1 MASELLTQSAVLLG
15 AAVVTVPVFQRLGL
29 GSVLGYLAAGAVVGP
44 AVLGVVDDPVE
55 MMHFAEFGVV
65 MLLFLIGLE
74 LDLERLWSLRRD
86 VFGLGGAQV
95 VVTAVLVGALGV
107 AFGLTPAAAVVAGSA
122 LALSSTAFGLQIL
135 GERDELAS
143 AYGRKTFAVL
153 LFQDLA
159 VIPLL
164 ALIPLLGER
173 GPVDAA
179 PFPGASALIAVG
191 AVVGVIV
198 AGRLL
203 LRPLLRVVAG
213 TRIVE
218 LSTAVTLF
226 VVVGVS
232 LVMIA
237 AGLSMALGAFIAGVL
252 LADSE
257 FRHELEANLEPF
269 KGLLLGLFFMSV
281 GMAAEPALLVERP
294 LAVLGVA
301 AGLVALKGAVLFGLG
316 TRIGLAKHERWRFAV
331 ALSQGGE
338 FAFVLFAVATG
349 TGALDAATVAVLTMS
364 VTLSMVATPLL
375 FAAVDRWGPRPGSSH
390 DDRAFDTP
398 DEHHPVIIAGFGR
411 YGQIIG
417 RVLRMKRIPFTALEG
432 DAQQV
437 DFVRQFGNRV
447 FYGDSTRPEVLRAA
461 GVASAKAF
469 IIALDNVEASTAIAR
484 TVRTHFPD
492 VILFARARNRR
503 HAHVLLACGVHHVY
517 RETYASSLET
527 TQDVLEEIGLPYGDA
542 REAIRLFREHDEDL
556 LQSQL
561 EIMDDMDALQR
572 SARESIEHLESLFG
586 ADERSKGGRRD
597 VADAA

>member
-1 MASELLTQSAVLLG
+1 MASDLLTESAVLLG

-29 GSVLGYLAAGAVVGP
+29 GSVLGYLAAGALVGP
-44 AVLGVVDDPVE
+44 AVLGVVDDPE
-55 MMHFAEFGVV
+55 GMMHFAELGVV

-74 LDLERLWSLRRD
+74 LDLDRLWSLRRD
-86 VFGLGGAQV
+86 VFGVGGAQV
-95 VVTAVLVGALGV
+95 VVSGVLIGALGV
-107 AFGLTPAAAVVAGSA
+107 ALGLPVGAAIVAGSA

-135 GERDELAS
+135 GERDELATP
-143 AYGRKTFAVL
+143 YGRKTFAVL

-173 GPVDAA
+173 GPVDPG
-179 PFPGASALIAVG
+179 PFPGAKALAAVG

-203 LRPLLRVVAG
+203 LRPLLRVVTG

-226 VVVGVS
+226 LVLGVS

-281 GMAAEPALLVERP
+281 GMAAEPALLVEQP
-294 LAVLGVA
+294 VAVLGVA
-301 AGLVALKGAVLFGLG
+301 AALVALKAAVLFGLG
-316 TRIGLAKHERWRFAV
+316 ARVGLGGIERMRFAV

-338 FAFVLFAVATG
+338 FAFVLFAVGASS
-349 TGALDAATVAVLTMS
+349 GALSGEVIAVLTMA
-364 VTLSMVATPLL
+364 VTLSMVSTPLL
-375 FAAVDRWGPRPGSSH
+375 FAAVDRWGPRAGAGTG
-390 DDRAFDTP
+390 DREFDAM

-411 YGQIIG
+411 YGQIVG

-437 DFVRQFGNRV
+437 DFVRSFGNRV

-461 GVASAKAF
+461 GAGTARAF
-469 IIALDNVEASTAIAR
+469 VIALDDVEASTALAR
-484 TVRTHFPD
+484 TLRKHFPD
-492 VILFARARNRR
+492 VTVFARARNRR

-527 TQDVLEEIGLPYGDA
+527 THDVLEEIGLPYGDA
-542 REAIRLFREHDEDL
+542 HEAVRLFREHDEAL

-561 EIMDDMDALQR
+561 EIMDDQDALYR

-586 ADERSKGGRRD
+586 ADEQSKGGRRD
-597 VADAA
+597 VSDAA